1 MGEAK
6 PWYFSPKA
14 GSFKVDISQIPS
26 VIKIFLKEKQLLGK
40 IYELTLRDRSRSDYP
55 HFLLH
60 FPSGP

>member
-14 GSFKVDISQIPS
+14 GSFKVDISQILS

-40 IYELTLRDRSRSDYP
+40 IYELTLKDK
-55 HFLLH
+55 
-60 FPSGP
+60 

>member
-14 GSFKVDISQIPS
+14 GSSKVDISQILS

-40 IYELTLRDRSRSDYP
+40 TYELTLKDK
-55 HFLLH
+55 
-60 FPSGP
+60 

>member
-6 PWYFSPKA
+6 LWYFSPKA
-14 GSFKVDISQIPS
+14 GSFKVDISQILS

-40 IYELTLRDRSRSDYP
+40 ISELTLRDRQSSDYP
-55 HFLLH
+55 HFLLL